1 MSSQGAAIM
10 VEPGTTSDAL
20 TAICERVQ
28 WRATAIE
35 IQPLSSVCAASV
47 FSEVLPS
54 TPLRVSALWVRAVA
68 AASPTRRRPR
78 RTKSNSN
85 SRSTPNHEVKME
97 QRVGVVQQCPPCC
110 HCGSLP
116 TCGVE
121 RWHHQ
126 RRVRCCTHGQPRRSP
141 ATPRGSSAQ
150 ATACLWW
157 ALPAIGAPA
166 QTQRVVVKPRLRG
179 CGHGHRGSTT

>member
-1 MSSQGAAIM
+1 MSRQGAAIM

-35 IQPLSSVCAASV
+35 IQPLSSVCAAS
-47 FSEVLPS
+47 
-54 TPLRVSALWVRAVA
+54 SARC
-68 AASPTRRRPR
+68 
-78 RTKSNSN
+78 
-85 SRSTPNHEVKME
+85 
-97 QRVGVVQQCPPCC
+97 CPPH

-116 TCGVE
+116 CGCERWQQPRLLGVDHAARSQTPIAAARRTTKSKWSSALASCSSALHATAGLCPCGVE